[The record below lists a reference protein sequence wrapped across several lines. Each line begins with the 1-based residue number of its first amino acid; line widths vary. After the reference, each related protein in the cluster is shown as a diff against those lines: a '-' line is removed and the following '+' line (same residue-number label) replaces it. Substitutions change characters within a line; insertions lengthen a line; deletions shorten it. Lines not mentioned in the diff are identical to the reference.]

1 MTLVSHFLR
10 VSQFVFQIH
19 RAQSWR
25 SHTSNRI
32 CDFRP
37 AQQPKFPV
45 NNAARRAKYSPSSE
59 SITVQESSM
68 QDTSDNLTNKKP
80 RHKPARPQ
88 DSFEACGV
96 PLILV
101 DELASMGITKP
112 FPIQSATLPDAF
124 SGRDVLGRGRTGSGK
139 TLAFALPVLT
149 RLAGGK
155 SKSKR
160 PRAVILA
167 PTRELANQIN
177 ETVEPLADMLGLR
190 TVTVYGGVSPVPQ
203 LNALRRGVDIV
214 VACPGR
220 LLDHFRTGNLMFD
233 DVQVTVIDEA
243 DHMADLGFLPDVRT
257 IMDET
262 PRESQRLLFS
272 ATLDRDVNVLVR
284 NYLHDPLTHSVDSDH
299 IESADEMSHRVLQ
312 VDSGDRVAV
321 IAELAGAPSKT
332 IIFTRT
338 RHGAQ
343 KLAEQ
348 LARAGVAAVDLH
360 GSLSQAARARNLE
373 VFSSGRASTLVAT
386 DIAARGIHVDDVGL
400 VIHADPPAEHKA
412 YLHRSGRTARAG
424 ATGTVV
430 TMMTGA
436 QTKAVRELTRKAG
449 IKPTTNRV
457 KPGDP
462 LLAEIAPGERVFRT
476 IAPAAKGQRG
486 ERAERRQSGKYGEQ
500 SERPRNSKSKYRPG
514 SKPRDER
521 PTRGERPA
529 RDDGRP
535 SRENGY
541 TRTSN
546 SDRPRSDR
554 PASERRTET
563 RYATTAGGKGR
574 NRGPNRGESDRPGG
588 TGGRPKGSHAKPAGG
603 YSKAGRSRQTVGSG
617 ASKSGR

>member
-1 MTLVSHFLR
+1 M
-10 VSQFVFQIH
+10 
-19 RAQSWR
+19 
-25 SHTSNRI
+25 
-32 CDFRP
+32 
-37 AQQPKFPV
+37 
-45 NNAARRAKYSPSSE
+45 
-59 SITVQESSM
+59 QESSK
-68 QDTSDNLTNKKP
+68 QDTSANLNNKKP

-177 ETVEPLADMLGLR
+177 ETVEPLADLLGLR
-190 TVTVYGGVSPVPQ
+190 TVTVYGGVSPVSQ

-257 IMDET
+257 IMDQT
-262 PRESQRLLFS
+262 PQDGQRLLFS

-284 NYLHDPLTHSVDSDH
+284 NYLNDPLTHSVDSDH

-312 VDSGDRVAV
+312 VDSGDRIAV

-462 LLAEIAPGERVFRT
+462 LLVEIAPGERVFRT
-476 IAPAAKGQRG
+476 VAPAAKGQRG
-486 ERAERRQSGKYGEQ
+486 ERAQRRQPGKYGEQ
-500 SERPRNSKSKYRPG
+500 SERSRNSKSKYRAG
-514 SKPRDER
+514 SKPRSER
-521 PTRGERPA
+521 SALDQRPARGERPA
-529 RDDGRP
+529 RDERSIRDERPARDERSVRNDGRP

-546 SDRPRSDR
+546 PDRTRSDR

-563 RYATTAGGKGR
+563 RYATAAGGKGR
-574 NRGPNRGESDRPGG
+574 NRGPNRGEADRPGG
-588 TGGRPKGSHAKPAGG
+588 NGGKHKGSYAKPTGG
-603 YSKAGRSRQTVGSG
+603 YSKASRSRQSG
-617 ASKSGR
+617 YY